1 MHKLH
6 DVCSVIIMILI
17 LVSEFRAIVD
27 LHVIIIDGT
36 IWFAWLM
43 THLLTAQGNDRYSS
57 SKLDISMCSLDSLVI
72 SELVLVFMFD
82 CIYVPSKHTT

>member
-43 THLLTAQGNDRYSS
+43 ARLLTAQGNDAYSS
-57 SKLDISMCSLDSLVI
+57 
-72 SELVLVFMFD
+72 
-82 CIYVPSKHTT
+82 

>member
-6 DVCSVIIMILI
+6 GVCSVINMFLI
-17 LVSEFRAIVD
+17 LASEFRAIVD

-43 THLLTAQGNDRYSS
+43 ARLLTAQGNDAYSS
-57 SKLDISMCSLDSLVI
+57 
-72 SELVLVFMFD
+72 
-82 CIYVPSKHTT
+82 